1 MKKNVT
7 QSHIRELQG
16 SNRRQTRQQSRLFT
30 QFIRKCL
37 NSFQYLRERLQ
48 IDYEYKFYE
57 FIKARFWGQLEEFG
71 IKKKKT

>member
-1 MKKNVT
+1 MKKC
-7 QSHIRELQG
+7 
-16 SNRRQTRQQSRLFT
+16 F
-30 QFIRKCL
+30 

-71 IKKKKT
+71 IKKKKS